1 MRVFNFDPR
10 FAFAVV
16 SSSSSFFYLSCLS
29 SYSCLREVGFT
40 EREDD
45 DFKTFTTNFLS
56 IVLLNYEN
64 SRDALVRNLNNNL
77 NCTNYEGRSFLAPN

>member
-1 MRVFNFDPR
+1 M
-10 FAFAVV
+10 
-16 SSSSSFFYLSCLS
+16 
-29 SYSCLREVGFT
+29 
-40 EREDD
+40 
-45 DFKTFTTNFLS
+45 FTTNFLS